1 MTNLMTNHLTT
12 RVRVLI
18 TPYRYT
24 RAIRTSKFQPMK
36 YKIKYAG
43 ANARR
48 TYHKKNPEK
57 SAQIQRI
64 ATLAHQ
70 KKCLDKKN
78 NLLFVLKKQP
88 YQLTPEELTEF
99 ILTLRYYNPKGKRKK
114 HDSMIRRLRRYGFIS
129 YDTLLGKW
137 INLTLLQLPEP

>member
-1 MTNLMTNHLTT
+1 
-12 RVRVLI
+12 
-18 TPYRYT
+18 
-24 RAIRTSKFQPMK
+24 MK

-48 TYHKKNPEK
+48 TYHKKNPDK

-64 ATLAHQ
+64 ATIAAQ
-70 KKCLDKKN
+70 KKSIDKKN

-88 YQLTPEELTEF
+88 YHLTPEELIEF

-129 YDTLLGKW
+129 FDARLGKW
-137 INLTLLQLPEP
+137 INLTLLQDDGTQ